1 MLLFEVLE
9 MRWEVESLVPQRLKA
24 AKYLEHESVEV
35 PSLLLA
41 TGQRIGEEVEEHGLA
56 TADFAVEEHTS
67 RGLDRY
73 CGFLHRDCVSECKG
87 GKVL

>member
-9 MRWEVESLVPQRLKA
+9 MRWEVESLVPQRFKA
-24 AKYLEHESVEV
+24 AKDLEHESVEV

-41 TGQRIGEEVEEHGLA
+41 TGQGIGEEVEEHRLA
-56 TADFAVEEHTS
+56 TADFAIEEHTL

-73 CGFLHRDCVSECKG
+73 CRFLHGDCTSECKG
-87 GKVL
+87 GKVS